1 VTLGE
6 TEEEAEMATQ
16 KPASLKLYTCP
27 WQKRSASWHPCGVAA
42 KALDDAG
49 HRYEI
54 KEVRGQISMPWT
66 WLARRRDRAEVRRL
80 SGQNSVPVLVL
91 DDGAVIAGS
100 KQIVKW
106 AGRAPGTVSSR
117 AAGLREP
124 EERAQTHAKEKAFGV
139 E

>member
-1 VTLGE
+1 VA
-6 TEEEAEMATQ
+6 EA
-16 KPASLKLYTCP
+16 
-27 WQKRSASWHPCGVAA
+27 KRHLAPLRCGREGTRRRGAP
-42 KALDDAG
+42 
-49 HRYEI
+49 YEI

-117 AAGLREP
+117 AAGLREH